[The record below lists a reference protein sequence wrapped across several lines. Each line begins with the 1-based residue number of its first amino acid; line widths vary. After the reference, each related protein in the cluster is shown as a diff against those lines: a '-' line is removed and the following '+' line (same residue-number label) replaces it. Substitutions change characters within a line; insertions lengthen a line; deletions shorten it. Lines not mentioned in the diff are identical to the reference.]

1 MVGPSDIRFGNPSEH
16 ETLNDLHRRS
26 SYVWEEDRANLE
38 ANPDAIGIAREALSE
53 GRVRVA
59 AGPAGG
65 IIGFSVVAP
74 AGDRVCELEDLFVDP
89 EDMRQGIGTA
99 LLEDAAARA
108 CLGGYRELTVVAHPR
123 NFPFYESLGFVQ
135 AEPVSTRFGPA
146 TRLRRQ
152 LISNTGASAK

>member
-1 MVGPSDIRFGNPSEH
+1 MVGLSDIRFGNTSDH

-26 SYVWEEDRANLE
+26 SYVWEEDRPHLE
-38 ANPDAIGIAREALSE
+38 ANPDALGIARVALSE

-59 AGPAGG
+59 AGPAGE

-74 AGDRVCELEDLFVDP
+74 AGDGVCELEDLFVDP
-89 EDMRQGIGTA
+89 EVMRQGIGTA
-99 LLEDAAARA
+99 LVEEAAARA
-108 CLGGYRELTVVAHPR
+108 RLGGCRELTVVAHPR

-152 LISNTGASAK
+152 LISKTGAPAK